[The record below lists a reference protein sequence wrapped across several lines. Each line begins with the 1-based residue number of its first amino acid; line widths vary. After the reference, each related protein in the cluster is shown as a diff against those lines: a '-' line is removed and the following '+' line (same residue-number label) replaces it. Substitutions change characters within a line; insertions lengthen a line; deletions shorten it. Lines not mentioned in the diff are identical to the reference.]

1 MFSNHG
7 YKFEVQNAEDLDE
20 DLGCR
25 VDASALMPPDFFR
38 SAALP
43 CPRLRHIEPFRSEL
57 AAAPALETT
66 LFLHLVG
73 LGI

>member
-7 YKFEVQNAEDLDE
+7 YKFEVQMPRISMRISGVAWMRPRS
-20 DLGCR
+20 CR
-25 VDASALMPPDFFR
+25 LTFPQCRTHCLV
-38 SAALP
+38 
-43 CPRLRHIEPFRSEL
+43 RLRHIEPFRSEL

-66 LFLHLVG
+66 LFLHLAG